1 MLDKTQFF
9 DGVKEWIS
17 VDEID
22 KHYKMTP
29 VARRSFIH
37 RHSIPT
43 KLEYGKLFYSKTH
56 IDKIK
61 NLDFDGRENYYSV
74 KEVMEKFNLS
84 KDLVFYYSRRKSITK
99 KKCGQQVY
107 FLKEDF
113 KRFMAMRAAKSQ
125 IYLNADN

>member
-1 MLDKTQFF
+1 MYQLRIYRMNQ
-9 DGVKEWIS
+9 
-17 VDEID
+17 
-22 KHYKMTP
+22 
-29 VARRSFIH
+29 
-37 RHSIPT
+37 
-43 KLEYGKLFYSKTH
+43 
-56 IDKIK
+56 
-61 NLDFDGRENYYSV
+61 NYYSV